1 MLTAAKGKTGKQD
14 VFANLFKALAGKG
27 IAGAAQVKAGK
38 FGAASITHPQ
48 LINLK
53 AKAAANAL
61 KGHKGEGLEDE
72 AAALKAASGK
82 KTAKADTQTTTPQ
95 VVAVDVATR
104 PLAAHAD
111 KPAAT
116 GDEDGEHQEAS
127 RQGKLSSGNNGRK
140 SAEEPLQIETR
151 NIKGRSQTA
160 QTRTPAEHLNDS
172 NPQIGIARTQA
183 AAPNSV
189 QSSDRAA
196 DKTPDRINPLAAG
209 EKAAT
214 VKQANDGSEPVRP
227 ESGDTQS
234 AARATT
240 RRGPAQPVAQDH
252 HTKAATQ
259 TTVIDNET
267 PQLDADAIQR
277 IRDEL
282 AAITDKSAQDNHA
295 KLNGKD
301 AKTAGQFT
309 VQTHHAQTQQGN
321 SAAATQGV
329 TAQAAQTAAAV
340 AAEAGQHS
348 GGQDARHDAPDNRL
362 MAAASSDSKP
372 QQAFDL
378 QQQSAVRM
386 AHPMRPMEA
395 MQNIA
400 LSAANGTTKLELQL
414 EPAHLGKVH
423 ISLQTDAA
431 KHLQMHLTVES
442 AATRQ
447 VIEQHMPQLRA
458 ALEQQGLNLDNFS
471 LHTGSEGRH
480 QQQGFEYAARTDS
493 ANNNDWAGNT
503 VEGNAPDA
511 PAFAGSRLS
520 IHI

>member
-1 MLTAAKGKTGKQD
+1 
-14 VFANLFKALAGKG
+14 
-27 IAGAAQVKAGK
+27 
-38 FGAASITHPQ
+38 
-48 LINLK
+48 
-53 AKAAANAL
+53 
-61 KGHKGEGLEDE
+61 
-72 AAALKAASGK
+72 
-82 KTAKADTQTTTPQ
+82 
-95 VVAVDVATR
+95 
-104 PLAAHAD
+104 
-111 KPAAT
+111 
-116 GDEDGEHQEAS
+116 
-127 RQGKLSSGNNGRK
+127 
-140 SAEEPLQIETR
+140 
-151 NIKGRSQTA
+151 
-160 QTRTPAEHLNDS
+160 
-172 NPQIGIARTQA
+172 
-183 AAPNSV
+183 
-189 QSSDRAA
+189 
-196 DKTPDRINPLAAG
+196 
-209 EKAAT
+209 
-214 VKQANDGSEPVRP
+214 
-227 ESGDTQS
+227 
-234 AARATT
+234 
-240 RRGPAQPVAQDH
+240 
-252 HTKAATQ
+252 
-259 TTVIDNET
+259 
-267 PQLDADAIQR
+267 
-277 IRDEL
+277 
-282 AAITDKSAQDNHA
+282 
-295 KLNGKD
+295 
-301 AKTAGQFT
+301 
-309 VQTHHAQTQQGN
+309 
-321 SAAATQGV
+321 
-329 TAQAAQTAAAV
+329 
-340 AAEAGQHS
+340 AEAGQHS